1 VSAIA
6 VSEPSVLQ
14 DLASMLRG
22 GDGAD
27 VTFVVGGRS
36 FPAHRCVLA
45 ARSAVFRAEL
55 FGPMKEKAATRV
67 KVDDM
72 EPSIFEAPLHF
83 VYTDTLPDGDGGVA
97 TDDDKDRNV
106 PMQHLLVAADRC
118 GLDRLRLM
126 CEVGMCRSI
135 DADTVA
141 TTLALAEQRRCMQLK
156 NACLGFIASRG
167 MLGAVVQTSGF
178 CHLVESCPLVLLEIL
193 DKLASLGI

>member
-1 VSAIA
+1 MSAII
-6 VSEPSVLQ
+6 VSEPRVLQ
-14 DLASMLRG
+14 DLASLLRD

-27 VTFVVGGRS
+27 VTFVVDWRS
-36 FPAHRCVLA
+36 FPAHRCMLA

-72 EPSIFEAPLHF
+72 EPSIFEALLHF

-118 GLDRLRLM
+118 GLDTLRLM

-141 TTLALAEQRRCMQLK
+141 TTLALAEQHRCVQLK
-156 NACLGFIASRG
+156 NACLEFVTSRG
-167 MLGAVVQTSGF
+167 MLCAVVHTSGF